1 MFLYQFDSL
10 KLVKKLPTNYTDYT
24 NRKIS
29 EIREIRGQK
38 KNMSKNNYPRIT
50 RIEKISGI
58 GEIRGQINVISG
70 K

>member
-38 KNMSKNNYPRIT
+38 KH
-50 RIEKISGI
+50 E
-58 GEIRGQINVISG
+58 
-70 K
+70 